1 MRDQQ
6 ASEFFGDRAEAYED
20 FIPRLVPFYHEI
32 NQLMLDLIPFPQEAP
47 LKALDVGTGT
57 GMVAGCLLDAFP
69 NATML
74 AIDLSPE
81 MLEQAAANLARLG
94 ARATVREGR
103 FPAAEIGEGYDV
115 VVSSLALH
123 HLSHADK
130 RASFAKIFAA
140 LKPGGIFLL
149 RDVILA
155 PTPSLDARYNAI
167 YRQGVAAHGHDDMS
181 WFEEH
186 TEQDNPA
193 PVPDQLAWLREIGF
207 AEVSCHWRYL
217 TMALFGG
224 RSRGEGY
231 SHTGCGSSSA
241 KSPSRSTYQCS
252 RPGLP
257 EGSPIIHLPLS
268 RA

>member
-32 NQLMLDLIPFPQEAP
+32 NRLMLDLIPYPREAA

-57 GMVAGCLLDAFP
+57 GVVAGCVLDAFP
-69 NATML
+69 NSTML

-81 MLEQAAANLARLG
+81 MLEEAAANLARFG
-94 ARATVREGR
+94 KRAEVREGR
-103 FPAAEIGEGYDV
+103 FPEAEIGDGYDV

-123 HLSHADK
+123 HLSHEDK
-130 RASFAKIFAA
+130 RASFAKIFEA

-149 RDVILA
+149 RDVILG
-155 PTPSLDARYNAI
+155 PTPILDARYNEI
-167 YRQGVAAHGHDDMS
+167 YRQGVAAQGHDDMS

-193 PVPDQLAWLREIGF
+193 TVPDQLAWLSEIGF
-207 AEVSCHWRYL
+207 AEVSCHWQYL
-217 TMALFGG
+217 TLALFGG
-224 RSRGEGY
+224 Q
-231 SHTGCGSSSA
+231 
-241 KSPSRSTYQCS
+241 K
-252 RPGLP
+252 PGQ
-257 EGSPIIHLPLS
+257 
-268 RA
+268 